1 MGSVEREVFCNS
13 RCDSKKN
20 SIARTIPFIQGKFV
34 FPEFLRKC
42 TAQNHQVLVSLANNI
57 LPWKVKGDGL
67 KCSGSL
73 DQCCVKA
80 FLSFSTL
87 EATDEAEAGLGLG

>member
-1 MGSVEREVFCNS
+1 M
-13 RCDSKKN
+13 
-20 SIARTIPFIQGKFV
+20 
-34 FPEFLRKC
+34 
-42 TAQNHQVLVSLANNI
+42 
-57 LPWKVKGDGL
+57 KGDGL

-87 EATDEAEAGLGLG
+87 EATDEAEAGLGLEISVSSYHSCRIKDAAHHRCRIKDAAPLTAAG